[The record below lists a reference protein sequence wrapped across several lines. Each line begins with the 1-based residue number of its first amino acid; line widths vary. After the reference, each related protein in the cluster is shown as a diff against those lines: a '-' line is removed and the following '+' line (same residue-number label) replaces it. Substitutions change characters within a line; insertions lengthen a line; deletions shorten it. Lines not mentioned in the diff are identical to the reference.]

1 MNTFNWWMKSIEV
14 TRVKCSNSI
23 TVTGSDSMF
32 CLLPTNWFCQNKW
45 NHCSIKRIKAFQINF
60 FKNLCNAIY
69 NAVKL
74 KTHFYLQQI
83 YWYSVFHNQPWWTS
97 ELLNDQHLSKDS
109 SIYIICRYVIKR
121 VIKRHYGIL
130 EFRFF

>member
-1 MNTFNWWMKSIEV
+1 MNTFNWWMKSKEV

-45 NHCSIKRIKAFQINF
+45 NHCSIERIKAFQINF

-74 KTHFYLQQI
+74 KT
-83 YWYSVFHNQPWWTS
+83 P
-97 ELLNDQHLSKDS
+97 LLFATNLPEQCISQSTMMNFWVIKWPTFIQGYKLLVS
-109 SIYIICRYVIKR
+109 SIYIICRYIIKR
-121 VIKRHYGIL
+121 VRDTMVY
-130 EFRFF
+130 